1 MQNTTAGGTV
11 DGGAGGILPFPN
23 LNSGSQGPD
32 FSTGGVGGINLN
44 MLDEIGLENFDYVD
58 AVDGFLAM
66 PPVFPYDLSMFFNG
80 RATSTGDG
88 GF

>member
-1 MQNTTAGGTV
+1 MQNTTAGGAV
-11 DGGAGGILPFPN
+11 EAGGGILPFPN
-23 LNSGSQGPD
+23 LNSVSQGPD

-44 MLDEIGLENFDYVD
+44 MLDEIGLESFDYVD
-58 AVDGFLAM
+58 AIDGFLAM

-80 RATSTGDG
+80 RTTSTGGG